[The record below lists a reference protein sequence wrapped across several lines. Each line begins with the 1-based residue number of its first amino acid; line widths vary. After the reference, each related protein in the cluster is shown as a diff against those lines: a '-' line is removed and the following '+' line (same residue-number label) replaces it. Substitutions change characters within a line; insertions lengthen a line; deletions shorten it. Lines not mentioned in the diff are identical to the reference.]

1 MSDLNLSIIEGRVV
15 RKPEI
20 INTENGKSFC
30 VIPLASNT
38 FFKNEDQWQRETTFI
53 NVKCWNDLAEKV
65 ASKLNKG
72 EQIIVY
78 GKLKY
83 YSYFNSNN
91 EKRNYHYILATKID
105 MYNKNKTRK
114 SQSFDIENEKVVS
127 ISEEV
132 PA

>member
-15 RKPEI
+15 KKPEI
-20 INTENGKSFC
+20 RNTENGKSFC
-30 VIPLASNT
+30 IIPIASNS
-38 FFKNEDQWQRETTFI
+38 FFKSDDQWQKETTFI
-53 NVKCWNDLAEKV
+53 NVKCWNNLALNT

-72 EQIIVY
+72 DQIVVY

-83 YSYFNSNN
+83 ISYINTENKKSF
-91 EKRNYHYILATKID
+91 YHYILATKID
-105 MYNKNKTRK
+105 MYNKNKIRK